1 MATEWKSN
9 PPPDC
14 PFELSSDV
22 HGVAFTGRH
31 AEYTRADTWYPMWA
45 ADDIC
50 YTGWTDGYFSLPE
63 GKPFDVYAMDCSSDG
78 RNPVNQGRGGKSGTG
93 NARIIGS
100 DPLNLTVE
108 NLGIEYAS
116 PAPYGGRYP
125 CGSLVIN
132 GVWYYGTYCLDET
145 DRGLNWDVLG
155 PFVGFRTSHD
165 LGKTW
170 QDCPHTPEKPIFGES
185 GKNGGKVKIGAPHF
199 VDFGKAM
206 EHSPDGKAY
215 MVGHGATRPDA
226 EVAWIRGDQAHLIRC
241 TPSPETMNDP
251 AAWEFFGGHDPN
263 DQPIWTR
270 DFTQIRP
277 LIEWKGRV
285 GHATITY
292 NAPLKKYLLCV
303 TDGGDTISSYNT
315 FILESDS
322 ITGPYKLV
330 TFMQD
335 FGVQAYFVNLPSKFI
350 SADGRTLWMS
360 YSANF
365 SNLGGL
371 TYGTNWQPNPEG
383 SMYAMSL
390 QEIQLL

>member
-1 MATEWKSN
+1 
-9 PPPDC
+9 
-14 PFELSSDV
+14 
-22 HGVAFTGRH
+22 
-31 AEYTRADTWYPMWA
+31 
-45 ADDIC
+45 
-50 YTGWTDGYFSLPE
+50 
-63 GKPFDVYAMDCSSDG
+63 
-78 RNPVNQGRGGKSGTG
+78 
-93 NARIIGS
+93 
-100 DPLNLTVE
+100 
-108 NLGIEYAS
+108 
-116 PAPYGGRYP
+116 
-125 CGSLVIN
+125 
-132 GVWYYGTYCLDET
+132 
-145 DRGLNWDVLG
+145 
-155 PFVGFRTSHD
+155 
-165 LGKTW
+165 
-170 QDCPHTPEKPIFGES
+170 
-185 GKNGGKVKIGAPHF
+185 
-199 VDFGKAM
+199 
-206 EHSPDGKAY
+206 
-215 MVGHGATRPDA
+215 
-226 EVAWIRGDQAHLIRC
+226 
-241 TPSPETMNDP
+241 
-251 AAWEFFGGHDPN
+251 
-263 DQPIWTR
+263 
-270 DFTQIRP
+270 